1 MDFFIWLLCRDAETG
16 LELVEGKE
24 TVKCIVSVVD
34 DRDPVIPEVSFFVKY
49 LFSEHFWKYVA
60 NF

>member
-1 MDFFIWLLCRDAETG
+1 MDFFIWLLFRDAETG

-34 DRDPVIPEVSFFVKY
+34 DRDPVIPEVFFFVKY
-49 LFSEHFWKYVA
+49 FLSERFW
-60 NF
+60 